1 MAKLYYGNG
10 TCTIEEGEII
20 VLIIVYSGAIEID
33 DKTPD
38 GFAINANDNKIM
50 IFPINSTE
58 TLTELFNYEGEL
70 NITEVRATN
79 KDAGQEPCTVHR
91 VMDYSQLLTSTA
103 ETMTTKAEDLSSG
116 YLSGKVVN
124 KTILKQP
131 VFPNL
136 NTSTH
141 NGNLYLEDG
150 SVYNGDYHIHLSDS
164 ALMTGKIYDETSQAL
179 YFKQA
184 LNGEI
189 IDKLVPTKNPSH
201 IPPSLRL
208 KRKHP
213 ITRMDRYAKKINLK
227 NLKKPKISPGRRKRR
242 A

>member
-1 MAKLYYGNG
+1 
-10 TCTIEEGEII
+10 
-20 VLIIVYSGAIEID
+20 
-33 DKTPD
+33 
-38 GFAINANDNKIM
+38 
-50 IFPINSTE
+50 
-58 TLTELFNYEGEL
+58 
-70 NITEVRATN
+70 
-79 KDAGQEPCTVHR
+79 
-91 VMDYSQLLTSTA
+91 
-103 ETMTTKAEDLSSG
+103 
-116 YLSGKVVN
+116 
-124 KTILKQP
+124 
-131 VFPNL
+131 
-136 NTSTH
+136 
-141 NGNLYLEDG
+141 
-150 SVYNGDYHIHLSDS
+150 
-164 ALMTGKIYDETSQAL
+164 MTGKIYDETSQAL